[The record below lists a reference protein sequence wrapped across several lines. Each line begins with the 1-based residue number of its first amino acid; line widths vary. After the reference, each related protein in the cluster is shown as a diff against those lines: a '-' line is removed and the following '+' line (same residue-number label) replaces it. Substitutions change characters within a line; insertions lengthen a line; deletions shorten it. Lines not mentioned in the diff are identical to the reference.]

1 MSSAIEQDLLSNEHF
16 LFDICNERTFQRC
29 TIRLINHIFS
39 RTHTILYR
47 DFQLMSRMLEDPFQ
61 NFTEASG
68 EFSFKVNGS
77 QLVSQVCS
85 DKVKTKLNV
94 SD

>member
-1 MSSAIEQDLLSNEHF
+1 MW
-16 LFDICNERTFQRC
+16 
-29 TIRLINHIFS
+29 
-39 RTHTILYR
+39 
-47 DFQLMSRMLEDPFQ
+47 RMLEDAFQ

-68 EFSFKVNGS
+68 EFSFKVSGS

>member
-1 MSSAIEQDLLSNEHF
+1 MHTHF
-16 LFDICNERTFQRC
+16 LFYIE
-29 TIRLINHIFS
+29 LFS
-39 RTHTILYR
+39 
-47 DFQLMSRMLEDPFQ
+47 SCRMLEDPFQ
-61 NFTEASG
+61 VFTEASG

>member
-1 MSSAIEQDLLSNEHF
+1 MVF
-16 LFDICNERTFQRC
+16 R
-29 TIRLINHIFS
+29 IR
-39 RTHTILYR
+39 
-47 DFQLMSRMLEDPFQ
+47 
-61 NFTEASG
+61 TEASG
-68 EFSFKVNGS
+68 EFGFKVSGS

>member
-1 MSSAIEQDLLSNEHF
+1 MDCLLEV
-16 LFDICNERTFQRC
+16 
-29 TIRLINHIFS
+29 
-39 RTHTILYR
+39 
-47 DFQLMSRMLEDPFQ
+47 FQ
-61 NFTEASG
+61 NCTEASG
-68 EFSFKVNGS
+68 EFGFEVSGS